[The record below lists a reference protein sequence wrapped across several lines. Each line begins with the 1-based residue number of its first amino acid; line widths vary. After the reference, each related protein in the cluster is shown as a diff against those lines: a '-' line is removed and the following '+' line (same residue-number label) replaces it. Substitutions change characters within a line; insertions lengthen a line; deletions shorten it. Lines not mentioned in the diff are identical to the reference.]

1 MKRANCKAFEVCSE
15 TEEQRAKDQIQI
27 PNLPFLLL
35 LLLSMPLPMDTPSS
49 RSLFTHIASRELFR
63 VRKRPRMDGFDSG
76 FNETGIIAVQHNAED
91 TIPLSLSFCKTSK
104 FAHILAVSDEDGH
117 VSLFDTRRKL
127 PVTSNYEEESEKV
140 KICDWISHQNAVFDT
155 CWIKDDTQILT
166 ASGDQT
172 IKLWDVQ
179 EQKCL
184 GVLTGH
190 TGSVKSMCSHP
201 TNSDIIVS
209 GSRDGSFRIWDLRC
223 KSTAKSR
230 PGEVSICSMGGV
242 KGAHISSQARRTKRG
257 KVASVSITSVLC
269 LKDQVSIATA
279 GAVDSVLKFWDT
291 RNFKSNVTQTSPS
304 PQSTEKQTLHG
315 ISSLSQDE
323 SGLFLSASCMDSR
336 IYLYSTLQLEK
347 GPLKSFSGCQID
359 SFFVKSAI
367 SPDALNIVSGSSD
380 GNAYVWKVDKPL
392 EDPTILKS
400 HDGEVTAVDWCSS
413 EIGKL
418 ATCSDDFTV
427 RIWKKNS
434 YVSRTQCASAIRRRV
449 MAIPSI
455 ECKMLLNNG
464 KKYSKT
470 NEDAFLSVE
479 HPITSPTPITPPKMS
494 ISEGYRNQFSSG
506 LDQSVASEKTP
517 ESALKSP
524 SSVLNPPS
532 SLKRTIRDYFLA
544 SPRTL

>member
-1 MKRANCKAFEVCSE
+1 
-15 TEEQRAKDQIQI
+15 
-27 PNLPFLLL
+27 
-35 LLLSMPLPMDTPSS
+35 MDTPSS
-49 RSLFTHIASRELFR
+49 HSLFTHIASRELFR
-63 VRKRPRMDGFDSG
+63 VPKRPRMDGFVSG
-76 FNETGIIAVQHNAED
+76 FNETGLLAVQHNAQH

-104 FAHILAVSDEDGH
+104 FGHILAVSDEEGY
-117 VSLFDTRRKL
+117 VTLFDTRRKF
-127 PVTSNYEEESEKV
+127 PVTSNFEENSEKV
-140 KICDWISHQNAVFDT
+140 KICDWVSHHNAVFDT
-155 CWIKDDTQILT
+155 CWNKEDTQILT

-184 GVLTGH
+184 GLLTGH

-230 PGEVSICSMGGV
+230 CGEVSICSMGGV
-242 KGAHISSQARRTKRG
+242 KGAHISSQARRTRRG
-257 KVASVSITSVLC
+257 RAASMSITSVLC

-291 RNFKSNVTQTSPS
+291 RNLKSTVTQTSPS
-304 PQSTEKQTLHG
+304 PQSTEK
-315 ISSLSQDE
+315 
-323 SGLFLSASCMDSR
+323 
-336 IYLYSTLQLEK
+336 
-347 GPLKSFSGCQID
+347 
-359 SFFVKSAI
+359 SAI
-367 SPDALNIVSGSSD
+367 SPDASNIVSGSSD

-427 RIWKKNS
+427 RTWNKNS
-434 YVSRTQCASAIRRRV
+434 YVSSTQCASAIRRRV

-464 KKYSKT
+464 KRYSKT
-470 NEDAFLSVE
+470 NEDAFLPYDAL
-479 HPITSPTPITPPKMS
+479 HPITSPTPITPPKMN
-494 ISEGYRNQFSSG
+494 ISEGNQLSSG
-506 LDQSVASEKTP
+506 LDLNASSEKTP

-544 SPRTL
+544 SSRTL

>member
-1 MKRANCKAFEVCSE
+1 
-15 TEEQRAKDQIQI
+15 
-27 PNLPFLLL
+27 
-35 LLLSMPLPMDTPSS
+35 MPMETPSS
-49 RSLFTHIASRELFR
+49 HSLFAHIASRELFR
-63 VRKRPRMDGFDSG
+63 VPKRHRMDGFVSG
-76 FNETGIIAVQHNAED
+76 FNETGLLAVQHNAED

-104 FAHILAVSDEDGH
+104 FGHILAVSDEDGY
-117 VSLFDTRRKL
+117 VTLFDTRRNF
-127 PVTSNYEEESEKV
+127 PVTANFEENSEKV
-140 KICDWISHQNAVFDT
+140 KICHWVSHQNAVFDT
-155 CWIKDDTQILT
+155 CWIKEDTQILT

-230 PGEVSICSMGGV
+230 HGEVGICSMGGV
-242 KGAHISSQARRTKRG
+242 KGAHISSQARRTRRG
-257 KVASVSITSVLC
+257 KAAPMSITSVLC

-291 RNFKSNVTQTSPS
+291 RNLKSTVTQTSPS
-304 PQSTEKQTLHG
+304 PQSAEKQTLHG

-323 SGLFLSASCMDSR
+323 SGLFLSASCMDNR
-336 IYLYSTLQLEK
+336 IYLYNTLQLDK
-347 GPLKSFSGCQID
+347 GPLKSFSGCRIE

-367 SPDALNIVSGSSD
+367 SPDASNIVSGSSD

-400 HDGEVTAVDWCSS
+400 HDDGEVTAVDWCSS

-427 RIWKKNS
+427 RTWNKNS
-434 YVSRTQCASAIRRRV
+434 YVSSIQCASAIRRRV

-464 KKYSKT
+464 KRYSKT
-470 NEDAFLSVE
+470 NEDAFLPDDAL
-479 HPITSPTPITPPKMS
+479 HPITSPTPITPPKMN
-494 ISEGYRNQFSSG
+494 ISEGHTNQLSSR
-506 LDQSVASEKTP
+506 LDLNASSEKTP

-544 SPRTL
+544 SSRTL